1 MTADADPPSGPLPR
15 RYEVR
20 DTTIWLLLV
29 LGLCLCFTIALTMLG
44 SAALVSYL
52 ASSQPQGSPP
62 PSAAA
67 GPERPPK
74 PRLQID
80 PSRDLED
87 MRRDEDAVLHNY
99 GWIDRRTGS
108 VRIPIDRA
116 MDLLAAQHLGPP
128 DQKTS
133 Q

>member
-1 MTADADPPSGPLPR
+1 MTADADLPSGPLTR

-29 LGLCLCFTIALTMLG
+29 LGLCLCVTIVFTMLG

-52 ASSQPQGSPP
+52 AGSRPHGSPP
-62 PSAAA
+62 RSAAA

-80 PSRDLED
+80 SSQDLED
-87 MRRDEDAVLHNY
+87 MRRNEDAVLHNY

-128 DQKTS
+128 DQKSS